1 MSKICEILIG
11 IPGSGKST
19 YRKRQVTEKGATY
32 TNMDEIRNFLK
43 TSGANLAKKEFENKV
58 KEIKFQKLEELF
70 KHDSSYVIVDDTHL
84 SIKAITKVQ
93 TLAEKY
99 GYTVEYKFMELSFNV
114 LKCHKNN
121 MARGHSEH
129 VPVAVIETMAEMFYN
144 VYFTLKYKTCTKGS
158 TSAIMCDL
166 DGTLARMNT
175 RSAFD
180 WKRVG
185 EDSIDTKVLEL
196 VKYYHSQGHK
206 VIVCSGRDSVCWNET
221 EQWLRKYNVPY
232 DMLLMRTEND
242 IRPDSIVKLELY
254 AKHIHGKY
262 NVHVVLDDRNSVVTV
277 WRGLGLKCLQV
288 ASGWF

>member
-1 MSKICEILIG
+1 MNKVCEILIG

-19 YRKRQVTEKGATY
+19 YRNRQVNEKGASY
-32 TNMDEIRNFLK
+32 TNMDEIRISLK
-43 TSGANLAKKEFENKV
+43 KSGSNLTKKEFENKV

-70 KHDSSYVIVDDTHL
+70 KNDTPYVIVDDTHL
-84 SIKAITKVQ
+84 NIKAITKVQ

-121 MARGHSEH
+121 MARNHSEH

-144 VYFTLKYKTCTKGS
+144 VYFTLKYKTRTMGK
-158 TSAIMCDL
+158 TSAIMVDI
-166 DGTLARMNT
+166 DGTLAHMNT

-196 VKYYHSQGHK
+196 VNYYYSQGHK
-206 VIVCSGRDSVCWNET
+206 VIVCSGRDSICRPET
-221 EQWLRKYNVPY
+221 EQWLQKYNVPY
-232 DMLLMRTEND
+232 DTLLMRTEND

-262 NVHVVLDDRNSVVTV
+262 NVYVVLDDRNSVVTV

-288 ASGWF
+288 ESGWF